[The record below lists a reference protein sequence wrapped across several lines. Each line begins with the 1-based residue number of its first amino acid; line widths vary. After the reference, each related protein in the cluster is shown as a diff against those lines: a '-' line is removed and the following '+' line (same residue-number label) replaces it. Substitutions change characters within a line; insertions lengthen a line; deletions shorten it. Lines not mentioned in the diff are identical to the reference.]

1 MLRPLL
7 VVLGLLTAF
16 FLVAVVFA
24 WRYQERIVWQPPP
37 AGPVRD
43 GAWGPVVRQVTY
55 AAEDGQPLF
64 GYLVSADG
72 AADGRARR
80 AERARGDGGDPPP
93 PPIAR
98 REDPPAR
105 RGRVLVAFHG
115 NAETAAETVAW
126 ARELSART
134 HWSVFVPEYRGYAG
148 LPGLPTYEGSRR
160 DARAAYAW
168 VRDSLG
174 VPPEQV
180 GLFGFSLG
188 SAVATELASE
198 VRPAVLVL
206 QAPFTSARDMA
217 RVAASWPV
225 ATVWRAI
232 ARVHFDKR
240 QRVAELAAP
249 VWVVHGDVDRVI
261 PVRMGRAVHAAAR
274 SKGALLEIRG
284 AGHTDVAEHG
294 REAYWHF
301 LQQALGAG
309 DTRSAAAPT
318 TR

>member
-7 VVLGLLTAF
+7 VLLGLLTAF

-37 AGPVRD
+37 AGPAQD
-43 GAWGPVVRQVTY
+43 GVWGPVVRRVTY

-72 AADGRARR
+72 ASDDGVRPVA
-80 AERARGDGGDPPP
+80 RARGDADPM
-93 PPIAR
+93 
-98 REDPPAR
+98 PPATAGR
-105 RGRVLVAFHG
+105 GDRPASRGRVLIAFHG
-115 NAETAAETVAW
+115 NAETAAWTIGW
-126 ARELSART
+126 ARRVADETEWA
-134 HWSVFVPEYRGYAG
+134 VFLPEYRGYAG
-148 LPGLPTYEGSRR
+148 LPGLPTYEGSRH

-174 VPPEQV
+174 VPPEHV
-180 GLFGFSLG
+180 GLFGYSLG

-206 QAPFTSARDMA
+206 QSPFTSARDMA

-232 ARVHFDKR
+232 ARVHFDTR
-240 QRVAELAAP
+240 RRVAALSTP
-249 VWVVHGDVDRVI
+249 VWVVHGDADRII

-274 SKGALLEIRG
+274 RKGALLEVPG
-284 AGHTDVAEHG
+284 AGHIDVADRG

-301 LQQALGAG
+301 LRQALGAG
-309 DTRSAAAPT
+309 ETRTAAAPT

>member
-1 MLRPLL
+1 VLRPLL

-37 AGPVRD
+37 AGPARD

-80 AERARGDGGDPPP
+80 
-93 PPIAR
+93 
-98 REDPPAR
+98 EDPPAR

-134 HWSVFVPEYRGYAG
+134 RWSVFLPEYRGYAG

-232 ARVHFDKR
+232 ARVHFDTR

-284 AGHTDVAEHG
+284 AGHTDVAERG

-318 TR
+318 R